1 MRRDNALYYHSL
13 ICGRGSMV
21 ELELPKLTTRVRFPS
36 PAPSHHSGAD
46 PRDGARFASG
56 RIKSSRIFQY
66 TFQYA
71 GRLRTVS

>member
-36 PAPSHHSGAD
+36 PAPALTGHH
-46 PRDGARFASG
+46 RFSMVPV
-56 RIKSSRIFQY
+56 
-66 TFQYA
+66 
-71 GRLRTVS
+71 LRFGGG